1 MELSD
6 QIKKHRTQ
14 IGLSQE
20 ELAERIFVSRQTVSN
35 WETAKTYPDVQSLLL
50 LSQLFDT
57 SIDELVKGDVE
68 TMKETLKQD
77 ARRMNRLAYAMVGL
91 IASLLLLS
99 QLFDTSI
106 DELVKGDVETMK
118 ETLKQDA
125 RRMNRLAYAMVGLIA
140 LAIVAFIVLAWLL
153 PGPSGVGRLSV
164 GMVAG
169 IAAALPLYIGGL
181 VAAFA
186 IERIKRDNNLVTY
199 REIVAFL
206 DGEAAGETGRE
217 EQGFSRKHPGWATAL
232 KLAGGAIVGLAVA
245 VLTCAVLGALGA

>member
-14 IGLSQE
+14 MGLSQE

-35 WETAKTYPDVQSLLL
+35 WETDKTYPDVQSLLL
-50 LSQLFDT
+50 LSQLFGA
-57 SIDELVKGDVE
+57 SIDELVKGDVG
-68 TMKETLKQD
+68 TMKETLRQD
-77 ARRMNRLAYAMVGL
+77 AQRMNRL
-91 IASLLLLS
+91 
-99 QLFDTSI
+99 T
-106 DELVKGDVETMK
+106 
-118 ETLKQDA
+118 
-125 RRMNRLAYAMVGLIA
+125 YAMVGLIA
-140 LAIVAFIVLAWLL
+140 LAIVAFVALAWLL

-199 REIVAFL
+199 REIVAFTS
-206 DGEAAGETGRE
+206 GEGVEGADRDDR
-217 EQGFSRKHPGWATAL
+217 GFSRRHPGWATVV
-232 KLAGGAIVGLAVA
+232 KLASGAIVGLAVA
-245 VLTCAVLGALGA
+245 ALICAALEALGV

>member
-6 QIKKHRTQ
+6 QIKKHCTQ

-35 WETAKTYPDVQSLLL
+35 WETAKTYPDVQ
-50 LSQLFDT
+50 
-57 SIDELVKGDVE
+57 
-68 TMKETLKQD
+68 
-77 ARRMNRLAYAMVGL
+77 
-91 IASLLLLS
+91 SLLLLS

-206 DGEAAGETGRE
+206 DGTAAGETGRE
-217 EQGFSRKHPGWATAL
+217 EQGFSRRHPG
-232 KLAGGAIVGLAVA
+232 
-245 VLTCAVLGALGA
+245 

>member
-1 MELSD
+1 ME
-6 QIKKHRTQ
+6 
-14 IGLSQE
+14 IGGRIRELRAAAGMSQDD
-20 ELAERIFVSRQTVSN
+20 LAARVYVSRQTISS
-35 WETAKTYPDVQSLLL
+35 WENDKTYPDVQSLLL
-50 LSQLFDT
+50 MSNLF
-57 SIDELVKGDVE
+57 E
-68 TMKETLKQD
+68 
-77 ARRMNRLAYAMVGL
+77 
-91 IASLLLLS
+91 
-99 QLFDTSI
+99 TSI

-206 DGEAAGETGRE
+206 DGKAAGETGRE
-217 EQGFSRKHPGWATAL
+217 EQGFSRRHPGWATAF
-232 KLAGGAIVGLAVA
+232 KLAGGAIAGLAVA
-245 VLTCAVLGALGA
+245 VLICAVLGALGA